1 MDASS
6 LVGRDRELGSLEVFL
21 DEMEAGPA
29 ALVLGGEAGIGKT
42 VLWDA
47 GVVAAAQ
54 RLHRVL
60 TCRGVEAEASLSFA
74 GLSELLAGVL
84 GETLGSLVT
93 FRRRALEVA
102 LLLAE
107 PGENP
112 PDVHAVGLA
121 VLNVLQV
128 LAEQGPVVVAVD
140 DLQWL
145 DPASAGVLQVAL
157 RRLRGEPVGLLAT
170 VRESP
175 DASGSVGLERCFAEA
190 RLCRLSVGPVS
201 VGALYHMLQQRL
213 LLDLSRPEL
222 VRLHEATAG
231 NPFFALELGRELMRS
246 GRRID
251 PGQPLPVPGELG
263 KLLGVRLDRLSVE
276 TREVLLSVALAARP
290 TIELIAAAHRDAE
303 AAIAALDEAL
313 AEGVVTLADGRV
325 RFTHPLFASV
335 LHERHRPSGA
345 EAAQRAGR
353 GRRRCGGAGPPPGG
367 GY

>member
-1 MDASS
+1 MSSASSTYAENPDVDGDGVGVIRCVCRMVHGMDASS

-54 RLHRVL
+54 RLDRVL

-93 FRRRALEVA
+93 VRRRALEVA
-102 LLLAE
+102 LLLVE

-157 RRLRGEPVGLLAT
+157 RRLRAEPVGLLAT

-175 DASGSVGLERCFAEA
+175 DASGSIGLERCFAEA
-190 RLCRLSVGPVS
+190 R
-201 VGALYHMLQQRL
+201 
-213 LLDLSRPEL
+213 
-222 VRLHEATAG
+222 
-231 NPFFALELGRELMRS
+231 
-246 GRRID
+246 
-251 PGQPLPVPGELG
+251 PVPVVGWSG
-263 KLLGVRLDRLSVE
+263 QCGSAVPHAPAATDAR
-276 TREVLLSVALAARP
+276 SVAP
-290 TIELIAAAHRDAE
+290 
-303 AAIAALDEAL
+303 
-313 AEGVVTLADGRV
+313 
-325 RFTHPLFASV
+325 
-335 LHERHRPSGA
+335 
-345 EAAQRAGR
+345 
-353 GRRRCGGAGPPPGG
+353 GAGPPARGDGWQPVLRARARTRADAVREADRSWPAVAGAPVSWASCSGYAWIVFRWRPARCCSAWRWRPGRRSS
-367 GY
+367 